1 MIDNILLLY
10 VHMLD
15 FCSGVGQ
22 NWGILLDGGP
32 IRLVL
37 RSLIIFEL
45 HILLYDIFSLL
56 GEQHVSLHWLSYA
69 TTRH

>member
-15 FCSGVGQ
+15 FCRCVGQ

-45 HILLYDIFSLL
+45 YILLYDIVSLL
-56 GEQHVSLHWLSYA
+56 GEKHVSLHWLSYA
-69 TTRH
+69 AARH